1 MIENIYQAFLMF
13 GRVEILLMLVS
24 GVAIGAVFSAI
35 PGLTSTLALALI
47 LPFTYDMPPIPAFVF
62 MMGLFGG
69 GMYGGALTAIT
80 LKIPGA
86 PGSVATTFDGFP
98 MFQKGEGGRAIGTAT
113 FCSMVG
119 GMGSAVILTLTAG
132 QIAEVAVRFGPPEMF
147 ALTVFGLIA
156 VITIGDDLIKG
167 SLAGLFGLLLGA
179 TGIDI
184 FGNLRLDFGIS
195 ALIGGTPLLPTVVGL
210 FAIVK
215 MFQSINEAMPAAT
228 RARQGASGSV
238 EIGRMRFPSW
248 AEIRRLTPL
257 LTRSLFLGTFIGV
270 LPGAGGNIAA
280 FTAYNLEKRISKR
293 PEEFGT
299 GVIDGIAAPETANNS
314 VIGGDLIP
322 TLTLGIPGSQFTAVL
337 LGAFL
342 IHGLPVGPL
351 LFRDH
356 QEIIYVVFMSVFLL
370 NLLFIPIGFLASKYL
385 IRLANVR
392 DSIIITLISAFSF
405 AGLYAISATPTNL
418 WIAFVIGTAAFF
430 FARYDI
436 PVGPIVL
443 GLILSSIIEDSLTQS
458 LIMSSG
464 SPLIFLTRP
473 VSLMFMVLT
482 VLFVMFPYI
491 RRTFARRREAAN
503 PDRA

>member
-1 MIENIYQAFLMF
+1 MENLYHAFLLF
-13 GRVEILLMLVS
+13 GRIEILLMLAS
-24 GVAIGAVFSAI
+24 GVAVGAVFSAI

-47 LPFTYDMPPIPAFVF
+47 LPFTYDMSPIPAFVF

-86 PGSVATTFDGFP
+86 PGAVATTFDGYP
-98 MFQKGEGGRAIGTAT
+98 MFRRGEGGRAIGTAT
-113 FCSMVG
+113 FCSIVG

-132 QIAEVAVRFGPPEMF
+132 YIAQVAVRFGPPEMF

-156 VITIGDDLIKG
+156 VVTIGDDLIKG
-167 SLAGLFGLLLGA
+167 CLAGLFGLLLGA

-184 FGNLRLDFGIS
+184 FGNLRLDFGIA

-210 FAIVK
+210 FAVVK
-215 MFQSINEAMPAAT
+215 IFQSVNDAAPARAAAPAAE
-228 RARQGASGSV
+228 RPV

-248 AEIRRLTPL
+248 KEVRRLSPL
-257 LTRSLFLGTFIGV
+257 LGRSLFLGTFIGV

-280 FTAYNLEKRISKR
+280 FTAYNLEKRISKT
-293 PEEFGT
+293 PEAYGT

-322 TLTLGIPGSQFTAVL
+322 TMALGIPGSQFTAVL

-356 QEIIYVVFMSVFLL
+356 PEIIYVVFMSVFLL

-392 DSIIITLISAFSF
+392 DSIIITLIAAFSF
-405 AGLYAISATPTNL
+405 AGLYAISATTSNL
-418 WIAFVIGTAAFF
+418 WIAFFIGAAAFF
-430 FARYDI
+430 FLRYSI
-436 PVGPIVL
+436 PIGPVVL
-443 GLILSSIIEDSLTQS
+443 GLILSSIIENALTQS

-464 SPLIFLTRP
+464 SPLIFFTRP
-473 VSLMFMVLT
+473 VSLMFMLLT
-482 VLFVMFPYI
+482 VGFVLFPYL
-491 RRTFARRREAAN
+491 RRRFARRA
-503 PDRA
+503 P